1 MNAQRPISSQGSGR
15 GGGHAAAGRVLC
27 VLGPTN
33 TGKTHLAVERLLG
46 HQSGI
51 IGLPLRLLAREIYDR
66 AVALKGP
73 ARVALVTGEEKIIP
87 PRAQWFVCT
96 VEAMPL
102 ERDYDFLCID
112 EIQLCGDADRGH
124 IFTERLLHARG
135 RQETMFLGA
144 DTVRAL
150 IRRLV
155 PQAEFIA
162 RPRLSALEY
171 AGPKKLSRLPP
182 RSAVVA
188 FSAAD
193 VYAIAELLRRQRGGA
208 AVVLGALSPRAR
220 NAQVAMFQNREV
232 EVMVATDAIGMG
244 LNLDIE
250 HMAFA
255 ETSKF
260 DGVTIRP
267 LTPAELGQIAG
278 RAGRHLRNGTFGTTN
293 NPYGGD
299 NPALDPDVIE
309 KIENHR
315 FDPITQAR
323 WRNAA
328 LDFRSPQALLRSL
341 EAPPPRDGLVRARE
355 ADDILALKA
364 LLQDAEVTR
373 RSQGRDR
380 VGLLWQ
386 VCEIPDFRKS
396 LHDGHIRLLSQIYR
410 HLCDRDG
417 RLPTDWVAGQL
428 TRIDRTDGD
437 IDTLSNRLAH
447 IRTWTYVAHRGSPGG
462 SPNGAPNGALNGTL
476 GRPPSAGKAAGW
488 LDDAALWQ
496 EKTRAIE
503 DRLSDAL
510 HERLTQRFV
519 DRRAAVLTRHL
530 RDFKTLDIRIAEDDA
545 LMVEGESIG
554 RIVGLRFAPD
564 GHETGEEQRAL
575 SAAAHRALGPAL
587 EARARDI
594 LGLGD
599 ERFGL
604 SPEGAIIL
612 KDDPIHAH
620 GAPLAKLAKGAMPLE
635 PRLLLLAD
643 EALPAEHRRAVED
656 RLQRWLDAH
665 LRQHLGDLYRLRDA
679 DLKGAARGLAFQLAT
694 DFGAVLRE
702 DVNDLL
708 RAMDQNARHPLRRL
722 GVTFGE
728 MHIFLPKL
736 LKPKPTQL
744 KTLLFS
750 INNERTPLAPPPPG
764 LTSFDI
770 LEPRPERWWLAAGYL
785 KVENRVYRLD
795 IVQRIAE
802 GARKAEH
809 EAKHPPAIFA
819 IASVEPVKPVEI
831 PAEAEIQ
838 AETTGIET
846 TGIEA
851 AGIEAAG
858 IEAVAIDDVEAPAEV
873 ALETLAAE
881 PGAESAPEPASET
894 APETAPEAA
903 PEAAPETA
911 DETAGEPAAE
921 SKPAAKPARRKPR
934 PDGSFPPA
942 VEWMNLAGCGTEQ
955 LRLLLIKL
963 GYRPVQRSLDEG
975 EPAIEMF
982 LRSGKAIQ
990 AKRQREQ
997 EKRQREAAI
1006 IKDSPFAALA
1016 KLKQR

>member
-1 MNAQRPISSQGSGR
+1 MTHQAPIQL
-15 GGGHAAAGRVLC
+15 GRVLC

-46 HQSGI
+46 HKSGI

-66 AVALKGP
+66 AVAIKGA
-73 ARVALVTGEEKIIP
+73 ARVALVTGEEKIVP
-87 PRAQWFVCT
+87 PQAQWFICT

-102 ERDYDFLCID
+102 ERQYDFLCVD
-112 EIQLCGDADRGH
+112 EIQLCGDAERGH
-124 IFTERLLHARG
+124 VFTERLLHARG
-135 RQETMFLGA
+135 TQETMFLGA
-144 DTVRAL
+144 DTMRAL

-171 AGPKKLSRLPP
+171 AGSKKLSRLPP

-188 FSAAD
+188 FSASD

-260 DGVTIRP
+260 DGISIRP

-293 NPYGGD
+293 NPYGGES
-299 NPALDPDVIE
+299 PVLDPEIIE
-309 KIENHR
+309 RIENHH
-315 FDPITQAR
+315 FDPVPVAR

-341 EAPPPRDGLVRARE
+341 DAPPPREGLMRARE
-355 ADDILALKA
+355 ADDLLALKA
-364 LLQDAEVTR
+364 LLQDDDTMHRAK
-373 RSQGRDR
+373 GHDR
-380 VGLLWQ
+380 VQLLWQ

-396 LHDGHIRLLSQIYR
+396 LHDGHVRLLSQIYR

-417 RLPTDWVAGQL
+417 RLPADWVQGQL
-428 TRIDRTDGD
+428 TRIDRTEGD

-447 IRTWTYVAHRGSPGG
+447 IRTWTYIAHRGSV
-462 SPNGAPNGALNGTL
+462 SPRHN
-476 GRPPSAGKAAGW
+476 RDKSAGW
-488 LDDAALWQ
+488 LDDGALWQ

-519 DRRAAVLTRHL
+519 DRRATVLTRHL
-530 RDFKTLDIRIAEDDA
+530 RDIKTLAIRIAEDDA

-554 RIVGLRFAPD
+554 RIVGLRFTPD
-564 GHETGEEQRAL
+564 GHETGEEERAL
-575 SAAAHRALGPAL
+575 RAAAHRALGPAL
-587 EARARDI
+587 EERAREI
-594 LGLGD
+594 LGLAD
-599 ERFGL
+599 DRFGL

-620 GAPLAKLAKGAMPLE
+620 GAALAKLAKGPMPLE
-635 PRLLLLAD
+635 PKLLLLAD

-665 LRQHLGDLYRLRDA
+665 LRQHLGDLYKLRDA
-679 DLKGAARGLAFQLAT
+679 DLKGAARGIAFQLAN

-702 DVNDLL
+702 DVNELL
-708 RAMDQNARHPLRRL
+708 RAMDQTARHPLRRL

-750 INNERTPLAPPPPG
+750 INNEKPPLSPPPPG
-764 LTSFDI
+764 LTSLDI
-770 LEPRPERWWLAAGYL
+770 IEPRPERWWLAAGFL
-785 KVENRVYRLD
+785 RVENRAYRLD

-809 EAKHPPAIFA
+809 DAKHPPALFSI
-819 IASVEPVKPVEI
+819 SPVTPIKP
-831 PAEAEIQ
+831 EAAK
-838 AETTGIET
+838 AETAEPET
-846 TGIEA
+846 ATEA
-851 AGIEAAG
+851 
-858 IEAVAIDDVEAPAEV
+858 EAVAAAIEEIEAPAEAPV
-873 ALETLAAE
+873 EAVVEAEAAATEATATEAAAGETPAAE
-881 PGAESAPEPASET
+881 AAAET
-894 APETAPEAA
+894 APAPVA
-903 PEAAPETA
+903 PQPV
-911 DETAGEPAAE
+911 
-921 SKPAAKPARRKPR
+921 RRKPR

-963 GYRPVQRSLDEG
+963 GYRPVQRSLDDG
-975 EPAIEMF
+975 QPAIEMF
-982 LRSGKAIQ
+982 VRSGKAIQ

-997 EKRQREAAI
+997 EKRQREEAI

>member
-1 MNAQRPISSQGSGR
+1 MTHQAPIQRPA
-15 GGGHAAAGRVLC
+15 AAAGRVLC

-33 TGKTHLAVERLLG
+33 TGKTHLAVERLLA
-46 HQSGI
+46 HKSGI

-66 AVALKGP
+66 AVAIKGP
-73 ARVALVTGEEKIIP
+73 ARVALVTGEEKIVP
-87 PRAQWFVCT
+87 PQAQWFVCT

-102 ERDYDFLCID
+102 ERQYDFLCID
-112 EIQLCGDADRGH
+112 EIQLCGDAERGH

-135 RQETMFLGA
+135 AQETMFLGA
-144 DTVRAL
+144 DTMRAL

-171 AGPKKLSRLPP
+171 AGSKKLSRLPP

-188 FSAAD
+188 FSASD

-260 DGVTIRP
+260 DGISIRP
-267 LTPAELGQIAG
+267 LTPAEMGQIAG

-299 NPALDPDVIE
+299 SPALDPEIIE
-309 KIENHR
+309 RIENHH
-315 FDPITQAR
+315 FDPVPAAR

-328 LDFRSPQALLRSL
+328 LDYRSPQALLRSL
-341 EAPPPRDGLVRARE
+341 DAPPPREGLVRARE
-355 ADDILALKA
+355 ADDLLALKA
-364 LLQDAEVTR
+364 LLQDDDTLHRA
-373 RSQGRDR
+373 QGHDR
-380 VGLLWQ
+380 VHLLWQ

-396 LHDGHIRLLSQIYR
+396 LHDGHVRLLSQIYR

-417 RLPTDWVAGQL
+417 RLPADWVQGQL
-428 TRIDRTDGD
+428 TRIDRTEGD

-447 IRTWTYVAHRGSPGG
+447 IRTWTYIAHRASVGASVGSQR
-462 SPNGAPNGALNGTL
+462 NL
-476 GRPPSAGKAAGW
+476 GRNPGKSAGW
-488 LDDAALWQ
+488 LDDGALWQ

-519 DRRAAVLTRHL
+519 DRRATVLTRHL
-530 RDFKTLDIRIAEDDA
+530 RDIKTLAIRIAEDDA

-554 RIVGLRFAPD
+554 RIVGLRFTPD
-564 GHETGEEQRAL
+564 GHETGEEERAL
-575 SAAAHRALGPAL
+575 RAAAHRALGPAL
-587 EARARDI
+587 EERAREI
-594 LGLGD
+594 LGLAD
-599 ERFGL
+599 DRFGL

-620 GAPLAKLAKGAMPLE
+620 GTALAKLAKGPMPLE
-635 PRLLLLAD
+635 PKLLLLAD

-665 LRQHLGDLYRLRDA
+665 LRQHLGDLYKLRDA
-679 DLKGAARGLAFQLAT
+679 DLKGAARGIAFQLAN

-702 DVNDLL
+702 DVNELL
-708 RAMDQNARHPLRRL
+708 RAMDQAARHPLRRL

-728 MHIFLPKL
+728 MHIFVPKL

-750 INNERTPLAPPPPG
+750 INNEKQPLSPPPPG
-764 LTSFDI
+764 LTSLDI
-770 LEPRPERWWLAAGYL
+770 IEPRPERWWLAAGFL
-785 KVENRVYRLD
+785 RVENRAYRLD

-802 GARKAEH
+802 GARKAEQD
-809 EAKHPPAIFA
+809 AKHPPAIFA
-819 IASVEPVKPVEI
+819 IAPVTPIKPEAAK
-831 PAEAEIQ
+831 PETASETEAAAEAA
-838 AETTGIET
+838 AET
-846 TGIEA
+846 EA
-851 AGIEAAG
+851 
-858 IEAVAIDDVEAPAEV
+858 EAVAAAVEEIEAPAEV
-873 ALETLAAE
+873 SVEAVAQAEAQAAEAPAAETPEAAE
-881 PGAESAPEPASET
+881 PATPPAPA
-894 APETAPEAA
+894 
-903 PEAAPETA
+903 
-911 DETAGEPAAE
+911 
-921 SKPAAKPARRKPR
+921 PARRKPR

-963 GYRPVQRSLDEG
+963 GYRPVQRSLDDG

-997 EKRQREAAI
+997 EKRQREEAI

>member
-1 MNAQRPISSQGSGR
+1 MNAQAPIRGITGRQESSQAT
-15 GGGHAAAGRVLC
+15 GHAADGRVLC

-46 HQSGI
+46 HKSGI

-66 AVALKGP
+66 AVALKG
-73 ARVALVTGEEKIIP
+73 ASRVALVTGEEKIIP
-87 PRAQWFVCT
+87 PNAAWFVCT

-102 ERDYDFLCID
+102 ERGYDFLCVD
-112 EIQLCGDADRGH
+112 EIQLCGDAERGH

-135 RQETMFLGA
+135 QQETMFLGA
-144 DTVRAL
+144 DTMRAL

-188 FSAAD
+188 FSASD

-232 EVMVATDAIGMG
+232 DVMVATDAIGMG

-260 DGVTIRP
+260 DGISIRP

-278 RAGRHLRNGTFGTTN
+278 RAGRHMRNGTFGTTN

-299 NPALDPDVIE
+299 NPQLDPDIIE

-315 FDPITQAR
+315 FDPIRQAR

-328 LDFRSPQALLRSL
+328 LDYRSPQALLRSL
-341 EAPPPRDGLVRARE
+341 EAPPPRDGLLRARD
-355 ADDILALKA
+355 ADDYLALKA
-364 LLQDAEVTR
+364 LMQDADTLHR
-373 RSQGRDR
+373 AQGRDR
-380 VGLLWQ
+380 IGLLWQ

-417 RLPTDWVAGQL
+417 RLPSDWVAGQL
-428 TRIDRTDGD
+428 ARIDRSEGD

-447 IRTWTYVAHRGSPGG
+447 IRTWTYVANRGQ
-462 SPNGAPNGALNGTL
+462 AA
-476 GRPPSAGKAAGW
+476 AGKSAGW

-519 DRRAAVLTRHL
+519 DRRATVLTRHL

-564 GHETGEEQRAL
+564 GHETSEEQRAL
-575 SAAAHRALGPAL
+575 RAAAHRALGPAL
-587 EARARDI
+587 EERAREI

-620 GAPLAKLAKGAMPLE
+620 GTPLAKLAKGPMPLE
-635 PRLLLLAD
+635 PKLVLLAD

-665 LRQHLGDLYRLRDA
+665 LRQHLADLYRLRDA

-694 DFGAVLRE
+694 DFGTVLRE

-708 RAMDQNARHPLRRL
+708 RAMDQAARHPLRRF

-736 LKPKPTQL
+736 LKPKPSQL

-764 LTSFDI
+764 LTSLDI
-770 LEPRPERWWLAAGYL
+770 LEPRPERWWLAAGFL
-785 KVENRVYRLD
+785 KVENRAYRLD

-809 EAKHPPAIFA
+809 EAKHPPALFSISPVTPA
-819 IASVEPVKPVEI
+819 VPVVPAEITAEQATETLATEETEAPGEVALEAVVE
-831 PAEAEIQ
+831 AEAEAEVQ
-838 AETTGIET
+838 AE
-846 TGIEA
+846 A
-851 AGIEAAG
+851 AT
-858 IEAVAIDDVEAPAEV
+858 EAPAE
-873 ALETLAAE
+873 T
-881 PGAESAPEPASET
+881 PAET
-894 APETAPEAA
+894 A
-903 PEAAPETA
+903 
-911 DETAGEPAAE
+911 
-921 SKPAAKPARRKPR
+921 KPAQAQAPARRKPR
-934 PDGSFPPA
+934 QDGSFPPA
-942 VEWMNLAGCGTEQ
+942 VEWMNLAGCGPEQ
-955 LRLLLIKL
+955 IRLLLIKL
-963 GYRPVQRSLDEG
+963 GYRPVQRSLEEG
-975 EPAIEMF
+975 QPAIEMF
-982 LRSGKAIQ
+982 VRSGKAIQ

-997 EKRQREAAI
+997 EKRQREAEI

>member
-1 MNAQRPISSQGSGR
+1 MNSQAPI
-15 GGGHAAAGRVLC
+15 HATTASGRVLC

-46 HQSGI
+46 HRTGI

-66 AVALKGP
+66 AVAIKGA
-73 ARVALVTGEEKIIP
+73 ARVALVTGEEKIVP
-87 PRAQWFVCT
+87 PNAAWFVCT

-102 ERDYDFLCID
+102 ERTYDFLCID
-112 EIQLCGDADRGH
+112 EIQLCGDAERGH
-124 IFTERLLHARG
+124 VFTERLLSARG
-135 RQETMFLGA
+135 TQETMFLGA
-144 DTVRAL
+144 DTMRAL

-188 FSAAD
+188 FSASD

-232 EVMVATDAIGMG
+232 DVMVATDAIGMG

-260 DGVTIRP
+260 DGISIRP

-299 NPALDPDVIE
+299 SPLLDPDVIE

-315 FDPITQAR
+315 FDPVPAAR
-323 WRNAA
+323 WRNAR
-328 LDFRSPQALLRSL
+328 LDYHSPQSLLRSL
-341 EAPPPRDGLVRARE
+341 ETAPPREGLIRARE
-355 ADDILALKA
+355 ADDYLALKT
-364 LLQDAEVTR
+364 LLQDADAMHR
-373 RSQGRDR
+373 AQSRDR
-380 VGLLWQ
+380 VELLWH

-410 HLCDRDG
+410 HLCDRNG
-417 RLPTDWVAGQL
+417 RLPADWVQGQL
-428 TRIDRTDGD
+428 TRIDRTEGD

-447 IRTWTYVAHRGSPGG
+447 IRTWTYVAHR
-462 SPNGAPNGALNGTL
+462 
-476 GRPPSAGKAAGW
+476 SAGKNAGW
-488 LDDAALWQ
+488 LDDAPLWQ

-519 DRRAAVLTRHL
+519 DRRATVLTRHL
-530 RDFKTLDIRIAEDDA
+530 RDPKTLAIRIAEDDA

-554 RIVGLRFAPD
+554 RIVGLRFSPD
-564 GHETGEEQRAL
+564 GHETGEEERAL
-575 SAAAHRALGPAL
+575 RAAAHRALGPAL
-587 EARARDI
+587 EERAREI
-594 LGLGD
+594 LGLKD
-599 ERFGL
+599 DRFGL

-620 GAPLAKLAKGAMPLE
+620 GQPLAKLAKGAMPLE
-635 PRLLLLAD
+635 PKLILLAD
-643 EALPAEHRRAVED
+643 EALPAEHRRAVEE

-702 DVNDLL
+702 DVNELL
-708 RAMDQNARHPLRRL
+708 RAMDQGARHPLRRL

-750 INNERTPLAPPPPG
+750 INNERAPLSPPPPG
-764 LTSFDI
+764 LTSLDI
-770 LEPRPERWWLAAGYL
+770 LEPRPERWWLAAGFL
-785 KVENRVYRLD
+785 KVENRAYRLD
-795 IVQRIAE
+795 IVQRVAE
-802 GARKAEH
+802 AARKAEH
-809 EAKHPPAIFA
+809 DAKHPPALFSI
-819 IASVEPVKPVEI
+819 SPVTPDQ
-831 PAEAEIQ
+831 PAEAAPAPETATETET
-838 AETTGIET
+838 AEAGEVAEAVLSNE
-846 TGIEA
+846 IEA
-851 AGIEAAG
+851 PGEAAMDALIEA
-858 IEAVAIDDVEAPAEV
+858 EAPAE
-873 ALETLAAE
+873 AT
-881 PGAESAPEPASET
+881 PAPEAAAT
-894 APETAPEAA
+894 AEAA
-903 PEAAPETA
+903 PEAAPAAATPQA
-911 DETAGEPAAE
+911 APA
-921 SKPAAKPARRKPR
+921 PVRRRPR
-934 PDGSFPPA
+934 QDGSFPPA

-975 EPAIEMF
+975 QPQIEMF
-982 LRSGKAIQ
+982 VRSGKAIQ

-997 EKRQREAAI
+997 EKRQRDEAL